1 MERVRRQS
9 LLSEI
14 EADLTAVDPESDDE
28 FDETTLWEIANLLNT
43 RDVPSKDSLLP
54 PGRAEI
60 IEDYDETDNESE
72 ETNQSKK
79 GAPTMS
85 LRIQPLSVARE
96 TSQLWASDVASASS
110 TVGARSPEPELSACR
125 SLVPSSNDA
134 VRSNPRTP
142 NNLPMQMWSSPA
154 ERTEDRKPGLF
165 TTPAAGSVI
174 RTTQA
179 VPAAVKMAKTPRQA
193 TNFVPKISSQNL
205 WTAAQNVDK
214 TTEWIFKSTTPRIR
228 HASVS
233 SPFLWNPPAKVGTV
247 TVLGLFN
254 PSARGC
260 TFRTSSLAPAALNM
274 ICKPRRS
281 QALLSELK
289 STSLWNRCS
298 KLSIEQ
304 DWISVSSVRPESP
317 SGYSTT
323 SSGSSSPAS
332 DSSSVKSTST
342 KASSLW
348 NSTASA
354 SIGWEEKKSA
364 PTSPEREPKHLS
376 KAPVHQQSFKQLA
389 PLRES
394 RVLAS
399 RDLWESKAPVLDVPA
414 RKFQRSVAG
423 YRVAAMAKPI
433 RHQHRAN
440 FAFRADW
447 EEALSQAIV
456 AGTPK
461 QRLTRPLAST
471 SDWESALAEAV
482 ALGHVMKAEKF
493 DPSVMHPVFF
503 TDSLFSSSADVHP
516 AAIGYVAKQPAYDA
530 SILHPVFFTDCLISN
545 ANEVHPAALGHLAN
559 QKPHAGMWKRSSSSP
574 TPTPTPEA
582 TQLWSK
588 NTGQARDVSMHC
600 VELGG
605 HVVRRA
611 LPIKP
616 LNLPALSSS
625 MFWQQPAQAAKQ
637 QRHWLKASHAKPI
650 SAPDPVQGSK
660 TNVMFAKDYAEISS
674 THWLHETSAIDTPLK
689 KSARTEKNNPASA
702 SLFSNPHPAPW
713 SRKKREDAPLNQIE
727 STQMW
732 RPYYGLPES
741 PKNWLVNKRP
751 SRVEFRY

>member
-1 MERVRRQS
+1 MIMTMERVRRQS
-9 LLSEI
+9 LLVET
-14 EADLTAVDPESDDE
+14 EADLTAVDPESDDD

-43 RDVPSKDSLLP
+43 RNVPSRDSLLP
-54 PGRAEI
+54 SGRAEI
-60 IEDYDETDNESE
+60 IEDYDESDTELD

-79 GAPTMS
+79 EAPAMN
-85 LRIQPLSVARE
+85 LPIKPLSVARE
-96 TSQLWASDVASASS
+96 TSQLCASDVASAFS
-110 TVGARSPEPELSACR
+110 TVAARSPEPEPSG
-125 SLVPSSNDA
+125 LVASSNDA
-134 VRSNPRTP
+134 VRFNPRTP
-142 NNLPMQMWSSPA
+142 NNLPMQMWSPPA

-193 TNFVPKISSQNL
+193 TNFVPKTSSQNL

-214 TTEWIFKSTTPRIR
+214 TIEWIYKSTAPRIR
-228 HASVS
+228 HASVF
-233 SPFLWNPPAKVGTV
+233 SPFLWNPPAKVATV
-247 TVLGLFN
+247 TILGLFN

-260 TFRTSSLAPAALNM
+260 TFSTSSLAPAALNM
-274 ICKPRRS
+274 ISKPRRS
-281 QALLSELK
+281 QAPLSELK
-289 STSLWNRCS
+289 STSLWNGCR
-298 KLSIEQ
+298 KLPIEQ

-332 DSSSVKSTST
+332 DSSLVKSTST

-348 NSTASA
+348 NSAASA
-354 SIGWEEKKSA
+354 STGWEEKKSA
-364 PTSPEREPKHLS
+364 PTSPEGEPKHLS

-389 PLRES
+389 PLRVS

-399 RDLWESKAPVLDVPA
+399 RDLWESKAAVLDVPA

-423 YRVAAMAKPI
+423 YRAAAMAKPI

-461 QRLTRPLAST
+461 QRLTQPLAST

-482 ALGHVMKAEKF
+482 ALGHVVKAEKF
-493 DPSVMHPVFF
+493 NPSVMHPVFF

-516 AAIGYVAKQPAYDA
+516 AAIGYVAKRPAYDA
-530 SILHPVFFTDCLISN
+530 SILHPVFFTDCLISS

-559 QKPHAGMWKRSSSSP
+559 QKSHASMWKRSSLSPAP
-574 TPTPTPEA
+574 TPKA
-582 TQLWSK
+582 AQLWSK
-588 NTGQARDVSMHC
+588 NAGQSRDASMHC
-600 VELGG
+600 VELSG
-605 HVVRRA
+605 HVVRKA
-611 LPIKP
+611 LPMKP
-616 LNLPALSSS
+616 LNLPALSSTN
-625 MFWQQPAQAAKQ
+625 FWQRPTQAAQQ
-637 QRHWLKASHAKPI
+637 QRHWLIAPHAKQI
-650 SAPDPVQGSK
+650 SAPGPVQGSK
-660 TNVMFAKDYAEISS
+660 TNAMFAKDYAEISS
-674 THWLHETSAIDTPLK
+674 THWLHETSAIDTAVK
-689 KSARTEKNNPASA
+689 QSAKTEKNDPASA
-702 SLFSNPHPAPW
+702 SIFSNPHAAPR
-713 SRKKREDAPLNQIE
+713 SRKKRGDVSLNQVE

-741 PKNWLVNKRP
+741 PKNWLMNKRL